1 MVYNVRWVEFCI
13 NTSGESVDA
22 ICEMLTQ
29 IGAEGVSVSDP
40 EEILSILKDPS
51 SLAFADSEF
60 FDSLGT
66 DVFIRAYFPEF
77 AEGIRIGIKE
87 SDSDLAS
94 DTEGLYALRKTGI
107 VPIEDVFQIIKQRMN
122 EISAFLPVG
131 KGEVTYVFV
140 KDEDWE
146 NNWKKDYKS
155 FRISEHVVISPSWE
169 NYEPENEETV
179 IFLDPGSA
187 FGTGT
192 HETTAM
198 CAQILDG
205 IIRKEDV
212 VLDLGCGSGILSI
225 LCNKLGAAY
234 VEAIDID
241 RMAIDVATENIQ
253 INKCKVFCHVGELSD
268 SLRKDYSLIVAN
280 IIADV
285 LISLCPSVPD
295 YLVEGGKIILS
306 GIIDSKKDKVIK
318 EYIDAGFLLLDSRS
332 IGDWHSFVFERA

>member
-1 MVYNVRWVEFCI
+1 MRWVEFCI
-13 NTSGESVDA
+13 NTSGEAVDA

-51 SLAFADSEF
+51 SLAYADSEF

-87 SDSDLAS
+87 SDGDLTC
-94 DTEGLYALRKTGI
+94 DVEGLYAKRRTEI
-107 VPIEDVFQIIKQRMN
+107 IPVEAVFQIIKQRMSD
-122 EISAFLPVG
+122 IAAFLPMG
-131 KGEVTYVFV
+131 KGEISYIFV
-140 KDEDWE
+140 KDEDWA

-155 FRISEHVVISPSWE
+155 FWISDRAVISPSWE
-169 NYEPENEETV
+169 NYEPKEEETV

-205 IIRKEDV
+205 MIQKEDV

-225 LCNKLGAAY
+225 LCNKLGASY

-241 RMAIDVATENIQ
+241 RMAIEVATENIH
-253 INKCKVFCHVGELSD
+253 INKSMVFCHAGELTD
-268 SLRKDYSLIVAN
+268 ALRKDYSLIVAN

-295 YLVEGGKIILS
+295 YLIKGGKIIVS
-306 GIIDSKKDKVIK
+306 GIIVSKKDTVLK
-318 EYIDAGFLLLDSRS
+318 EYIDAGFLLLDSRC
-332 IGDWHSFVFERA
+332 IGDWHSFVFERV

>member
-1 MVYNVRWVEFCI
+1 M
-13 NTSGESVDA
+13 
-22 ICEMLTQ
+22 
-29 IGAEGVSVSDP
+29 GAEGVSVSDP

-51 SLAFADSEF
+51 SLAYADSEF

-77 AEGIRIGIKE
+77 GEGIRISIKE
-87 SDSDLAS
+87 SVCDALADVGS
-94 DTEGLYALRKTGI
+94 LYVIRKTETI
-107 VPIEDVFQIIKQRMN
+107 PVEHVFQIIKQRMN
-122 EISAFLPVG
+122 DIASFLPVG
-131 KGEVTYVFV
+131 KGEISYIFV
-140 KDEDWE
+140 KDEDWA

-155 FRISEHVVISPSWE
+155 FQISEHAVISPSWE
-169 NYEPENEETV
+169 NYEPKNDETV

-205 IIRKEDV
+205 MIRKEDV

-225 LCNKLGAAY
+225 LCVKLGAGY

-241 RMAIDVATENIQ
+241 RMAIDVATENIH
-253 INKCKVFCHVGELSD
+253 INKSMVFCHAGELTNA
-268 SLRKDYSLIVAN
+268 LRKDYSLIVAN

-285 LISLCPSVPD
+285 LISLCPSVPE
-295 YLVEGGKIILS
+295 YLVKGGKIILS
-306 GIIDSKKDKVIK
+306 GIIVSKKDKVLK
-318 EYIDAGFLLLDSRS
+318 EYIDAGFNLLDSRC
-332 IGDWHSFVFERA
+332 IGDWHSFVFERV

>member
-1 MVYNVRWVEFCI
+1 MRWVEFCI
-13 NTSGESVDA
+13 NASGDSVDA

-29 IGAEGVSVSDP
+29 IGADGVSVSDP

-51 SLAFADSEF
+51 SLAFADDEF

-77 AEGIRIGIKE
+77 AEGIRIGVKTSNRDLTSDAGCLYSTRKKE
-87 SDSDLAS
+87 
-94 DTEGLYALRKTGI
+94 T
-107 VPIEDVFQIIKQRMN
+107 VPVEDVFQIIKQRVN
-122 EISAFLPVG
+122 EIAAFLPVG
-131 KGEVTYVFV
+131 KGEVSYIFV
-140 KDEDWE
+140 QDEDWA

-155 FRISEHVVISPSWE
+155 FRISEHAVISPSWE
-169 NYEPENEETV
+169 NYEPIDQEMV

-205 IIRKEDV
+205 MIREEDV

-225 LCNKLGAAY
+225 LCKKLGASY

-241 RMAIDVATENIQ
+241 RMAVDVATENIQ
-253 INKCKVFCHVGELSD
+253 INKSMVLCHAGELSNA
-268 SLRKDYSLIVAN
+268 LRKDYSLIVAN

-285 LISLCPSVPD
+285 LIALCPSVPE
-295 YLVEGGKIILS
+295 YLVKGGKIILS
-306 GIIDSKKDKVIK
+306 GIIVSKKDKVLK
-318 EYIDAGFLLLDSRS
+318 EYIDAGFLLLDSRC
-332 IGDWHSFVFERA
+332 IGDWYSFVFERT

>member
-1 MVYNVRWVEFCI
+1 
-13 NTSGESVDA
+13 
-22 ICEMLTQ
+22 MLTR

-51 SLAFADSEF
+51 SLAYADSEF

-77 AEGIRIGIKE
+77 AEGIRIGVKS
-87 SDSDLAS
+87 SDIEFTSDL
-94 DTEGLYALRKTGI
+94 EGLYATRKTETI
-107 VPIEDVFQIIKQRMN
+107 PVEDVFQIIKQRMD
-122 EISAFLPVG
+122 EIATFLPVG
-131 KGEVTYVFV
+131 KGEISYIFV

-155 FRISEHVVISPSWE
+155 FRISDRAVISPSWE
-169 NYEPENEETV
+169 NYEPQKGETV

-205 IIRKEDV
+205 MLQKEDI

-253 INKCKVFCHVGELSD
+253 INKSLVYCHAGELSD
-268 SLRKDYSLIVAN
+268 ALRKDYSLIVAN

-295 YLVEGGKIILS
+295 YLVNGGKIILS
-306 GIIDSKKDKVIK
+306 GIIVSKKDKVLK
-318 EYIDAGFLLLDSRS
+318 EYLDAGFLLLDSRN

>member
-1 MVYNVRWVEFCI
+1 MRWVEFCI
-13 NTSGESVDA
+13 NSTGESVDA

-51 SLAFADSEF
+51 SLAYADSEF

-77 AEGIRIGIKE
+77 PEGIQIAIRE
-87 SDSDLAS
+87 SDGDLTSVAQ
-94 DTEGLYALRKTGI
+94 GLYAIRKTGT
-107 VPIEDVFQIIKQRMN
+107 VPVEVVFQTIKQRMKD
-122 EISAFLPVG
+122 ISAYLPVG
-131 KGEVTYVFV
+131 KGEITYTFV

-155 FRISEHVVISPSWE
+155 FRISDRAVISPSWE
-169 NYEPENEETV
+169 NYEPQNEEKV

-198 CAQILDG
+198 CAQILDD
-205 IIRKEDV
+205 IISKEDV

-225 LCNKLGAAY
+225 LCVKFGAAY

-241 RMAIDVATENIQ
+241 RMAIGVATENIQ
-253 INKCKVFCHVGELSD
+253 INKSMVFCHAGELSD
-268 SLRKDYSLIVAN
+268 AMRNDYSLIVAN

-285 LISLCPSVPD
+285 LISLCPSVPN
-295 YLVEGGKIILS
+295 YLIKGGKIILS
-306 GIIDSKKDKVIK
+306 GIIDSKKDLVLK

-332 IGDWHSFVFERA
+332 IGDWHSFVFERV

>member
-1 MVYNVRWVEFCI
+1 MRWVEFSI
-13 NTSGESVDA
+13 ITSGESVDA

-40 EEILSILKDPS
+40 EEILNILKNPA
-51 SLAFADSEF
+51 SLAYADKEF

-66 DVFIRAYFPEF
+66 DVFIKAYFPEF
-77 AEGIRIGIKE
+77 EDGIQVGKKE
-87 SDSDLAS
+87 TPDVLHSDED
-94 DTEGLYALRKTGI
+94 ELYAVRKSQTLP
-107 VPIEDVFQIIKQRMN
+107 VEDVLSLIQQRLT
-122 EISAFLPVG
+122 EISEFLPLG
-131 KGEVTYVFV
+131 KGEISYIYV

-155 FRISEHVVISPSWE
+155 FRISERAVISPSWE
-169 NYEPENEETV
+169 NYEPENGETI

-205 IIRKEDV
+205 IIRKDDI

-225 LCNKLGAAY
+225 LCEKLGAAY

-241 RMAIDVATENIQ
+241 RMAVSVAEENIQ
-253 INKCKVFCHVGELSD
+253 INKSVVYCHAGEIPD
-268 SLRKDYSLIVAN
+268 AFRKDYSLIVAN

-285 LISLCPSVPD
+285 LISICPVIPD
-295 YLVEGGKIILS
+295 FLVGGGRIILS
-306 GIIDSKKDKVIK
+306 GIIDSKKDKVMK
-318 EYIDAGFLLLDSRS
+318 EYVNAGFRLLDSRS
-332 IGDWHSFVFERA
+332 IGDWHSFLFERC